1 MKNNFDTKKLTMYAI
16 LTAIVVILQY
26 MGSFIK
32 LGTFSVSLVLLPIVI
47 GAALYG
53 PKLGAWLGFVFSV
66 VVLISGDAA
75 LFLGINY
82 WGTVVTVILKG
93 TLAGLLTGF
102 VYNWLKNANT
112 YVAVIVSAIVCPVV
126 NTGIFAI
133 GCFTF
138 FIDAIAQ
145 MAGGAELATRYVF
158 LVMIGGNFLF
168 EVLVNAVLSP
178 AIVRLLKIRKA

>member
-16 LTAIVVILQY
+16 LTAIVIILQY
-26 MGSFIK
+26 IAI
-32 LGTFSVSLVLLPIVI
+32 LLRPTVFSVSLVLVPIVI

-53 PKLGAWLGFVFSV
+53 PKLGAWLGFVFGV
-66 VVLISGDAA
+66 IVLLSGDANA
-75 LFLGINY
+75 FIPINFLGTI
-82 WGTVVTVILKG
+82 VTVILKG

-102 VYNWLKNANT
+102 VYNWFKNVNT
-112 YVAVIVSAIVCPVV
+112 YVAVTVSAIVCPVV

-138 FIDAIAQ
+138 FIDAIAE
-145 MAGGAELATRYVF
+145 MAGGSDLVTSYIF

>member
-32 LGTFSVSLVLLPIVI
+32 FGTFSISLVLVPIVI

-53 PKLGAWLGFVFSV
+53 PKLGAWLGFVFSGMV
-66 VVLISGDAA
+66 FVTGDAA

-82 WGTVVTVILKG
+82 WGTIITVILKG
-93 TLAGLLTGF
+93 TLAGLATGL
-102 VYNWLKNANT
+102 VYNWLKKINT
-112 YVAVIVSAIVCPVV
+112 DVAVIVSAIVCPLV

-138 FIDAIAQ
+138 FMDWVTQTAAGAQ
-145 MAGGAELATRYVF
+145 SAVSFVF
-158 LVMIGGNFLF
+158 LTLIGLNFLL
-168 EVLVNAVLSP
+168 ELLVNVILSP
-178 AIVRLLKIRKA
+178 VIVRLLKIRKA

>member
-1 MKNNFDTKKLTMYAI
+1 MQNNYDTKKLTMYSI
-16 LTAIVVILQY
+16 LTAIVIILQY

-102 VYNWLKNANT
+102 VYNWLKIVIWYSFFNLISC
-112 YVAVIVSAIVCPVV
+112 AVILNS
-126 NTGIFAI
+126 
-133 GCFTF
+133 
-138 FIDAIAQ
+138 IA
-145 MAGGAELATRYVF
+145 TYNRSRYDISSIY
-158 LVMIGGNFLF
+158 LKLNSI
-168 EVLVNAVLSP
+168 
-178 AIVRLLKIRKA
+178 ILLISWKRF